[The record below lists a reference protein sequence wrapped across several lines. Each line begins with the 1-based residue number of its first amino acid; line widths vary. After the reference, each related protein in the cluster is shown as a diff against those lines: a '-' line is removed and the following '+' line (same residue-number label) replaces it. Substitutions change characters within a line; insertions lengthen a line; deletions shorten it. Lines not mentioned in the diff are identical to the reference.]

1 MNTQTLKHGH
11 HLPAGDNILPP
22 SLRGR
27 GRGRGRGPCVSP
39 PPSPIYG
46 GGRAPFMGERHLWG
60 RESAIYGRAP
70 FMGER
75 PSHLWEGYSINGR
88 ARAIYGLMGLWE

>member
-60 RESAIYGRAP
+60 RESAPPIYGRATP
-70 FMGER
+70 
-75 PSHLWEGYSINGR
+75 
-88 ARAIYGLMGLWE
+88 